1 MKKTICDDIAA
12 RELFLYAVNKED
24 LHCEIRSVLKCL
36 YRKAMKG
43 QYIIDKA
50 SDAFAGVV
58 KSAAIMYTAEFGS
71 GRYYDTFNA
80 ATRKEVCRQLED
92 YFHEDVTKVRY
103 TVELES
109 ELDKPLRVWL
119 KNRGISFDT
128 SGCGTLDAP
137 RTHFKMLMDEE
148 TAKSCQEFVD
158 KL

>member
-12 RELFLYAVNKED
+12 RELFMYAVNKAD
-24 LHCEIRSVLKCL
+24 LYSEICSVLKCL

-50 SDAFAGVV
+50 SGAFAGVV

-92 YFHEDVTKVRY
+92 YFHEDIMKG
-103 TVELES
+103 
-109 ELDKPLRVWL
+109 
-119 KNRGISFDT
+119 NF
-128 SGCGTLDAP
+128 
-137 RTHFKMLMDEE
+137 
-148 TAKSCQEFVD
+148 
-158 KL
+158 

>member
-24 LHCEIRSVLKCL
+24 LYSEIRSVRKCL
-36 YRKAMKG
+36 YRKVMKG

-71 GRYYDTFNA
+71 GCYYDTFNA

-92 YFHEDVTKVRY
+92 YFH
-103 TVELES
+103 
-109 ELDKPLRVWL
+109 
-119 KNRGISFDT
+119 
-128 SGCGTLDAP
+128 
-137 RTHFKMLMDEE
+137 DEIMNGD
-148 TAKSCQEFVD
+148 F
-158 KL
+158 

>member
-12 RELFLYAVNKED
+12 RELFMYAVNKEAIYI
-24 LHCEIRSVLKCL
+24 EIRSVLKSL

-71 GRYYDTFNA
+71 VRYYDTFNA

-92 YFHEDVTKVRY
+92 YFHENIMKGD
-103 TVELES
+103 
-109 ELDKPLRVWL
+109 
-119 KNRGISFDT
+119 F
-128 SGCGTLDAP
+128 
-137 RTHFKMLMDEE
+137 
-148 TAKSCQEFVD
+148 
-158 KL
+158 